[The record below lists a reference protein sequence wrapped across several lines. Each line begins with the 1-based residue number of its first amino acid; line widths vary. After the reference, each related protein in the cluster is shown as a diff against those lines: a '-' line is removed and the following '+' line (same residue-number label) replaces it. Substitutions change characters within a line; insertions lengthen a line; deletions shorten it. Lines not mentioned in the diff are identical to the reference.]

1 MNASLK
7 ASDIFIDSQALL
19 NDLENKQLFTN
30 AALLPYLNIA
40 MRELSEIYEENGL
53 PSTKVSSTEINV
65 RAGVLN
71 IGGLNGPALPDD
83 LVEINQLWE
92 RTFGTSVD
100 YVKMSKR
107 DYLPATPVITSYLQY
122 YTWQK
127 QVINFIGANADIGVK
142 IDYIAN
148 VFPKVTDEN
157 SIIPIINSQTC
168 LGFRTAG
175 LAAEFIGENESR
187 AASLNSNASSAVERL
202 IGMGNNANQ
211 AIITRRRPFRAN
223 WKSNRSVG

>member
-1 MNASLK
+1 MNPSLK
-7 ASDIFIDSQALL
+7 AADIFVDAQALL

-30 AALLPYLNIA
+30 VALLPYLNIA

-53 PSTKVSSTEINV
+53 PSTKVTSAELPVKTGI
-65 RAGVLN
+65 LD
-71 IGGLNGPALPDD
+71 IGGATGPALPSD

-92 RTFGTSVD
+92 RYLGTNVD
-100 YVKMSKR
+100 YIKMTKR

-122 YTWQK
+122 YVWQK
-127 QVINFIGANADIGVK
+127 QVINFIGANVDIGVK

-148 VFPKVTDEN
+148 VFPKVLDEN
-157 SIIPIINSQTC
+157 TVIPIINSQTA

-187 AASLNSNASSAVERL
+187 ASSLNAQGGSAVERL

-211 AIITRRRPFRAN
+211 SIITRRRPFRAN